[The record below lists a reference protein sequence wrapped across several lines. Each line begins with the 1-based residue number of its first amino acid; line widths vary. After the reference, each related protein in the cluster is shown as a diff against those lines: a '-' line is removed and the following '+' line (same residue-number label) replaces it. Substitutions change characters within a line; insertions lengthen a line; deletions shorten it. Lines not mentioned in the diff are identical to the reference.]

1 VDATFVPGVL
11 LARLPLVYLRVE
23 VETCQD
29 TCAAYCGSLL
39 AKPALGCLAPSL
51 QDNGVAL
58 QTRCHVVPS
67 RFDELVLAA

>member
-1 VDATFVPGVL
+1 
-11 LARLPLVYLRVE
+11 VE